1 MCPGRRGSAWLGLD
15 EAQLRWVGFCF
26 LPFPPRPT
34 PVLEQGW
41 VGKCSVS
48 VGLNR

>member
-1 MCPGRRGSAWLGLD
+1 MCPGCRESAWLGLD

-26 LPFPPRPT
+26 LPSPPT